1 MTHNPVPKIGT
12 PFSFGHLTGAIGN
25 PTGPNGFPLKGLLI
39 KCAFLA
45 KISANGTN
53 FYFQWF
59 YHSSQYSF
67 LNRSRYT
74 PL

>member
-12 PFSFGHLTGAIGN
+12 PFSFGRLTGAIGN

-53 FYFQWF
+53 FYFQ
-59 YHSSQYSF
+59 
-67 LNRSRYT
+67 
-74 PL
+74 